1 MVYGCTSI
9 VSTLPGYQTQIIS
22 VVSQLL
28 TTWIYILSNYTT
40 NYYTT
45 RPTIALQHDQYKFDM
60 FERE

>member
-1 MVYGCTSI
+1 MSLWMYFPLYPPSPVINPDHKCCI
-9 VSTLPGYQTQIIS
+9 
-22 VVSQLL
+22 L
-28 TTWIYILSNYTT
+28 TTNYMYILSNYTT